1 MVSQWPNQG
10 PSKRSRKSVR
20 NVWMHRT
27 HNATRVSE
35 DRPWNA
41 QQKFPTL
48 AMVSAT
54 MSTRSF
60 PIATIYT
67 VRRLHIRRPRPLI
80 FSLGRVR
87 CSCGPSHNPLW
98 GGGDMQLTDAGYL
111 HRRAALDIWPARRPI
126 IRDVR
131 AVPPTWKAAYW
142 KARRTVSQWAV
153 FARRRSD
160 RNWPG
165 QQLTFGNSC
174 PSLVAQGQLCLVL
187 RFLTINIPM
196 TSCRLLYHPGPWAH
210 EKVQSQTN
218 HRSIQFE

>member
-1 MVSQWPNQG
+1 
-10 PSKRSRKSVR
+10 
-20 NVWMHRT
+20 
-27 HNATRVSE
+27 
-35 DRPWNA
+35 
-41 QQKFPTL
+41 
-48 AMVSAT
+48 MVSAT

-98 GGGDMQLTDAGYL
+98 GGGDMQLTGAGYL

-196 TSCRLLYHPGPWAH
+196 TSCRLLYHPGPWATKQF
-210 EKVQSQTN
+210 KVRLTIDPFNLSNRTSSSYKLIIDLVVIITFVTASPDILHRQTFFYGVTYLIT
-218 HRSIQFE
+218 SC